1 MTGLV
6 AGSGTCQGS
15 LTSRREG
22 VVVRDDLLLRSG
34 EDVVRAVLVALA
46 PGELPGLGTV
56 LESYRIKPWTLAGDY
71 GAPVA
76 QVDAWAP
83 FVLGF
88 VAETVVGLIPEPAT
102 RRAGRRW
109 WSGLFVPWGRPR
121 HDDPAGWVVPAFED
135 QQLRQVWAAA
145 SDAATARGYSTGDRE
160 AFAAAVVAALASG

>member
-6 AGSGTCQGS
+6 TGSGTCQGS

-56 LESYRIKPWTLAGDY
+56 LESYRIRPWTLAGDY

-88 VAETVVGLIPEPAT
+88 VAETVVGLIPPLST
-102 RRAGRRW
+102 HRAGRNRW
-109 WSGLFVPWGRPR
+109 RRRRGEDL
-121 HDDPAGWVVPAFED
+121 AGMPDRVVPAFED
-135 QQLRQVWAAA
+135 GQLRQVWAAA
-145 SDAATARGYSTGDRE
+145 SDAATARGYSPGDRE
-160 AFAAAVVAALASG
+160 AFAAAVVAALAGG